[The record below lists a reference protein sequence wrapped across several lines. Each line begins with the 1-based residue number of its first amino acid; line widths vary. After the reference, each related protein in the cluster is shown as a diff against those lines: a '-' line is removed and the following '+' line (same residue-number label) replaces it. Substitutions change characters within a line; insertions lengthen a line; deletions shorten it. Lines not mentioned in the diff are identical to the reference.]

1 MHGLYLIHLVPYIY
15 FFLENCKKIVQIVD
29 NKIGTWTLSFEQ
41 YRTMHLSFR
50 FFVNH
55 NIWRIY
61 KYLEVGNTMES

>member
-41 YRTMHLSFR
+41 YRTMHLSFH